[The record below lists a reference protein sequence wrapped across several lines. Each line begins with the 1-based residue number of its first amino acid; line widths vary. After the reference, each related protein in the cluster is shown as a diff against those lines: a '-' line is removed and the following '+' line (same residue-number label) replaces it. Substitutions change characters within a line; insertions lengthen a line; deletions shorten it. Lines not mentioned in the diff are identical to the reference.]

1 MLLKCCSFSAGL
13 TDGWSTAQ
21 INSGMKGMEAETLIW
36 GCCRSR
42 SQRWRDQSAERHY
55 KWGKSWKQLRLS
67 LGRKFLA
74 SFVPV
79 SSLFFS
85 FLPIF
90 FFWLGWWGG
99 LWHNASASG
108 GSSNTLLWPKYSSVA
123 RWLAKRRSRSGG
135 VGGVGVG
142 LGWCGTSTSPVS
154 VGAPL
159 KFKYLSELEIDP
171 FLWLSL
177 PLCCHSSVTPPL
189 QFLPITVSS
198 LHPSRL
204 QHRQEE

>member
-21 INSGMKGMEAETLIW
+21 INSGMKGMEAEALIW

-42 SQRWRDQSAERHY
+42 SQRWRDQSTERHY

-90 FFWLGWWGG
+90 FFGWGG
-99 LWHNASASG
+99 G
-108 GSSNTLLWPKYSSVA
+108 GDYGTMHLPAEAAATRCYDLNTAAW
-123 RWLAKRRSRSGG
+123 RDDWLRGEAGVVEWGG
-135 VGGVGVG
+135 WG
-142 LGWCGTSTSPVS
+142 LGWG
-154 VGAPL
+154 GAAHP
-159 KFKYLSELEIDP
+159 
-171 FLWLSL
+171 
-177 PLCCHSSVTPPL
+177 HPPY
-189 QFLPITVSS
+189 Q
-198 LHPSRL
+198 
-204 QHRQEE
+204 